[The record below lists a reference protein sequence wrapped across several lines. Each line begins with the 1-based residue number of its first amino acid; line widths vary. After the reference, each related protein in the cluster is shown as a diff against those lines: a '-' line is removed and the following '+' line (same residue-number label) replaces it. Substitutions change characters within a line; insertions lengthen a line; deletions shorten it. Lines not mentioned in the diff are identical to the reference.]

1 MLFKLLSQKLD
12 QYQRDQFCPINKKK
26 CEKQTESSIINNDAY
41 PNYPDYDFPVLVQ
54 NFGTVL
60 TMGEKNVY
68 DGLYVSKSE
77 SMDIEKNTID
87 QSKIPFWKTIRKSR
101 LTSSSFKRI
110 CSRKKDHE
118 SLAESLLSTNKI
130 QTAAMKFGLDHENE
144 AAESYASLTGNNVFK
159 AGFVINPS
167 SCHLGTSPDRKV
179 IDPNAVPVYGL
190 LEIKCP
196 NSDSITNIKYLN
208 LINNTYKLKT
218 THEYYH
224 QIMGQMGITGALW
237 CDLFIW
243 CQNDFHLERIDF
255 IPGKWQEMKDKLDMF
270 YFTYF
275 LPKCVK
281 H

>member
-1 MLFKLLSQKLD
+1 
-12 QYQRDQFCPINKKK
+12 
-26 CEKQTESSIINNDAY
+26 
-41 PNYPDYDFPVLVQ
+41 
-54 NFGTVL
+54 
-60 TMGEKNVY
+60 MGEKNVY

-77 SMDIEKNTID
+77 SMDIEKKPTTD
-87 QSKIPFWKTIRKSR
+87 QSKNPFWKTIRKSR

-130 QTAAMKFGLDHENE
+130 QTAAMKFGLDHENG
-144 AAESYASLTGNNVFK
+144 AAESHASLTGNNV
-159 AGFVINPS
+159 INPP

-196 NSDSITNIKYLN
+196 NSDSITNLKYFN

-255 IPGKWQEMKDKLDMF
+255 IPGKWQEMKEKLDMF
-270 YFTYF
+270 YFTKF